1 MGENGSLVISEVPQR
16 GNWAMREAHAPEWD
30 SLVKDGLL
38 FTESQ
43 PIQKVDTRNIVLD
56 VRVTAEAGRWPL
68 PVELAKPPHQPH
80 LENFFNA
87 VRQGTP
93 LSCPAELA
101 FESAVAVLRVNEV
114 VKSRGLSVFRPE
126 QFKA

>member
-1 MGENGSLVISEVPQR
+1 
-16 GNWAMREAHAPEWD
+16 
-30 SLVKDGLL
+30 
-38 FTESQ
+38 
-43 PIQKVDTRNIVLD
+43 
-56 VRVTAEAGRWPL
+56 VTAEAGRWPL

-87 VRQGTP
+87 IRQGTP

-101 FESAVAVLRVNEV
+101 FESAVAVLRVNDV
-114 VKSRGLSVFRPE
+114 VKTRALSVFRPE